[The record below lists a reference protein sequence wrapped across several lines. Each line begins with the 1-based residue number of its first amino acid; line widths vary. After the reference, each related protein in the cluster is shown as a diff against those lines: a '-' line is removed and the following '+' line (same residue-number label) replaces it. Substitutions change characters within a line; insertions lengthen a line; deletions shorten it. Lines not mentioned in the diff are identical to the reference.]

1 MMTFISNRLSRRAA
15 FLTGAA
21 AFGVAVASP
30 LAAFTTGE
38 AEALV
43 DRLVGDINAVIA
55 SGKSES
61 AMIQDF
67 EGIFARYGDVPA
79 IARAALGPPAR
90 ELSSAQLTEYT
101 RAFQGYISRKYGR
114 RFREFIGGRI
124 QVNGARP
131 AGRFFEV
138 STTAFLQ
145 GENPFEVTFVV
156 SDRTGEDR
164 FVNMLIEGVN
174 MLATERVEV
183 TALLDR
189 NRGNISGLIED
200 LRRAG

>member
-1 MMTFISNRLSRRAA
+1 MMTFSLSKPRRRGFISGAL
-15 FLTGAA
+15 AA
-21 AFGVAVASP
+21 AMLAASP
-30 LAAFTTGE
+30 ALALNDRQ

-43 DRLVGDINAVIA
+43 SKLVSEINAVIA
-55 SGKSES
+55 SGKSEG
-61 AMIQDF
+61 AMIRDF

-79 IARAALGPPAR
+79 IARSALGPTAR
-90 ELSSAQLTEYT
+90 SLNAADLRSYTSAF
-101 RAFQGYISRKYGR
+101 AGYISRKYGK

-124 QVNGARP
+124 EVNGARP

-138 STTAFLQ
+138 STTAFLR
-145 GENPFEVTFVV
+145 GENPFEVTFIV
-156 SDRTGEDR
+156 SDRTGEDL

-189 NRGNISGLIED
+189 NRGNVAGLIND
-200 LRRAG
+200 LQRAG